1 MSTFY
6 LLPPR
11 PVLGQQF
18 VRFLQGYF
26 PGLDWDFANRA
37 ELAETVA
44 GVAGRQ
50 PEVFVVYR
58 EDLPEGV
65 ALQQA
70 LVDDFGAEPGD
81 EVVEVNGRY
90 VQRWRVG
97 ANQSA
102 A

>member
-11 PVLGQQF
+11 PALGQQF
-18 VRFLQGYF
+18 VRFLQTYF
-26 PGLDWDFANRA
+26 PGLDWPFADRA
-37 ELAETVA
+37 DMAEAVA
-44 GVAGRQ
+44 AVAGRQ
-50 PEVFVVYR
+50 PDVFVVFR

-70 LVDDFGAEPGD
+70 LLDNFGAEPGD
-81 EVVEVNGRY
+81 EVVEVHGTY
-90 VQRWRVG
+90 VQRWSVS
-97 ANQSA
+97 ASQSA

>member
-18 VRFLQGYF
+18 VRFLQTYF
-26 PGLDWDFANRA
+26 PGLDLPFADRA
-37 ELAETVA
+37 DMAEAVA
-44 GVAGRQ
+44 AVAGRQ
-50 PEVFVVYR
+50 PDVFVVFR

-70 LVDDFGAEPGD
+70 LLDDFGAEPGD
-81 EVVEVNGRY
+81 EVVEVSGQF
-90 VQRWRVG
+90 VQRWCIASNR
-97 ANQSA
+97 A
-102 A
+102 AA